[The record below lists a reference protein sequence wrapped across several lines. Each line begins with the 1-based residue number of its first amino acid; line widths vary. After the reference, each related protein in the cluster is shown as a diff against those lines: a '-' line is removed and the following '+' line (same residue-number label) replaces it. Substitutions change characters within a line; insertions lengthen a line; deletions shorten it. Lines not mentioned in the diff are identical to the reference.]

1 MILIAVCIWL
11 DESMAEDDSVISYVK
26 GSLEERFE
34 DSVVVE
40 AGGIGYRIFV
50 PTSVLESLPKNG
62 DTVKIYTYFSVRE
75 DAMTLY
81 GFLSQEEYD
90 LFMLLT
96 GISGIGPKVALGIL
110 SAIEPQAFCKA
121 VGQKQTSVL
130 VKLPGI
136 GKKTAERIIVE
147 LHDKLGHFSS
157 DDEEEMSDEH
167 IAVESAD
174 EMTEVVQ
181 ALVGLDNSFLV
192 HRFLPFH
199 KLTQSLFDQYFYRL

>member
-1 MILIAVCIWL
+1 M
-11 DESMAEDDSVISYVK
+11 
-26 GSLEERFE
+26 
-34 DSVVVE
+34 
-40 AGGIGYRIFV
+40 IGYVEGTISHAFADSCFV
-50 PTSVLESLPKNG
+50 NVGGVGYRVFISASTRNRL
-62 DTVKIYTYFSVRE
+62 KIGQQARLFTYLSVRE

-147 LHDKLGHFSS
+147 LHDKLGQFSS
-157 DDEEEMSDEH
+157 DDEEEISDTD
-167 IAVESAD
+167 IVVGSAD

-181 ALVGLDNSFLV
+181 ALVGLGYTQAEV
-192 HRFLPFH
+192 LPVV
-199 KLTQSLFDQYFYRL
+199 KRLDLSQPIEVLIKQALREFMKG

>member
-1 MILIAVCIWL
+1 M
-11 DESMAEDDSVISYVK
+11 
-26 GSLEERFE
+26 
-34 DSVVVE
+34 
-40 AGGIGYRIFV
+40 IGYVEGTISHAFADSCFV
-50 PTSVLESLPKNG
+50 NVGGVGYRVFISASTRNRLKLG
-62 DTVKIYTYFSVRE
+62 QQARLFTYLSVRE

-157 DDEEEMSDEH
+157 DDEEEMADEH

-181 ALVGLDNSFLV
+181 ALVGLGYTQAEV
-192 HRFLPFH
+192 LPVV
-199 KLTQSLFDQYFYRL
+199 KRLDLSQPIEVLIKQALREFMKG

>member
-1 MILIAVCIWL
+1 M
-11 DESMAEDDSVISYVK
+11 
-26 GSLEERFE
+26 
-34 DSVVVE
+34 
-40 AGGIGYRIFV
+40 IGYVEGTISHAFADSCFV
-50 PTSVLESLPKNG
+50 NVGGVGYRVFISASTRNRLKVGQQARLF
-62 DTVKIYTYFSVRE
+62 TYLSVRE

-157 DDEEEMSDEH
+157 DDEEEGSDTD
-167 IAVESAD
+167 IVVGSAD

-181 ALVGLDNSFLV
+181 ALVGLGYTQAEV
-192 HRFLPFH
+192 LPVV
-199 KLTQSLFDQYFYRL
+199 KRLDLSQPIEVLIKQALREFMKG

>member
-1 MILIAVCIWL
+1 M
-11 DESMAEDDSVISYVK
+11 
-26 GSLEERFE
+26 
-34 DSVVVE
+34 
-40 AGGIGYRIFV
+40 IGYVEGTISHAFADSCFV
-50 PTSVLESLPKNG
+50 NVGGVGYRVFISALTRNRLKLG
-62 DTVKIYTYFSVRE
+62 QQARLFTYLSVRE

-181 ALVGLDNSFLV
+181 ALVGLGYTQAEV
-192 HRFLPFH
+192 LPVV
-199 KLTQSLFDQYFYRL
+199 KRLDLSQPIEVLIKQALREFMKG

>member
-1 MILIAVCIWL
+1 M
-11 DESMAEDDSVISYVK
+11 
-26 GSLEERFE
+26 
-34 DSVVVE
+34 
-40 AGGIGYRIFV
+40 IGYVEGTISHAFADSCFV
-50 PTSVLESLPKNG
+50 NVGGVGYRVFISVSTRNRL
-62 DTVKIYTYFSVRE
+62 KIGQQARLFTYLSVRE

-157 DDEEEMSDEH
+157 DDEKESGAEH
-167 IAVESAD
+167 IEMVSAD

-181 ALVGLDNSFLV
+181 ALVGLGYTQAEV
-192 HRFLPFH
+192 LPVV
-199 KLTQSLFDQYFYRL
+199 KRLDLAQPIEVLIKQALREFMKG

>member
-1 MILIAVCIWL
+1 MIGYVEGTISHAFADSCFVNVGGVGYRVFIAVSTRNRLKI
-11 DESMAEDDSVISYVK
+11 
-26 GSLEERFE
+26 GQ
-34 DSVVVE
+34 E
-40 AGGIGYRIFV
+40 ARLF
-50 PTSVLESLPKNG
+50 
-62 DTVKIYTYFSVRE
+62 TYLSVRE

-90 LFMLLT
+90 LFMQLT

-147 LHDKLGHFSS
+147 LHDKLGYFSANN
-157 DDEEEMSDEH
+157 EESSGEDY
-167 IAVESAD
+167 AVESTG

-181 ALVGLDNSFLV
+181 ALVGLGYTQAEV
-192 HRFLPFH
+192 LPVVR
-199 KLTQSLFDQYFYRL
+199 RLDLSKPIEVLIKQALREFMKG

>member
-1 MILIAVCIWL
+1 M
-11 DESMAEDDSVISYVK
+11 
-26 GSLEERFE
+26 
-34 DSVVVE
+34 
-40 AGGIGYRIFV
+40 IGYVEGTISHAFADSCFV
-50 PTSVLESLPKNG
+50 NVGGVGYRVFIAASTRNRL
-62 DTVKIYTYFSVRE
+62 KIGQEARLFTYLSVRE

-90 LFMLLT
+90 LFMQLT

-147 LHDKLGHFSS
+147 LHDKLGYFSANN
-157 DDEEEMSDEH
+157 EESSGEDY
-167 IAVESAD
+167 AVESTG

-181 ALVGLDNSFLV
+181 ALVGLGYTQAEV
-192 HRFLPFH
+192 LPVVR
-199 KLTQSLFDQYFYRL
+199 RLDLSKPIEVLIKQALREFMKG

>member
-1 MILIAVCIWL
+1 M
-11 DESMAEDDSVISYVK
+11 
-26 GSLEERFE
+26 
-34 DSVVVE
+34 
-40 AGGIGYRIFV
+40 IGYVEGTISHAFADSCFV
-50 PTSVLESLPKNG
+50 NVGGVGYRVFISASTRNRL
-62 DTVKIYTYFSVRE
+62 KIGQQARLFTYLSVRE
-75 DAMTLY
+75 DAMMLY

-147 LHDKLGHFSS
+147 LHDKLGQFSS
-157 DDEEEMSDEH
+157 DDEEESSDTD
-167 IAVESAD
+167 IVVGSAD

-181 ALVGLDNSFLV
+181 ALVGLGYTQAEV
-192 HRFLPFH
+192 LPVV
-199 KLTQSLFDQYFYRL
+199 KRLDLSQPIEVLIKHALREFMKG

>member
-1 MILIAVCIWL
+1 M
-11 DESMAEDDSVISYVK
+11 
-26 GSLEERFE
+26 
-34 DSVVVE
+34 
-40 AGGIGYRIFV
+40 IGYVEGTISHAFADSCFV
-50 PTSVLESLPKNG
+50 NVGGVGYRVFISASTRNRLKLG
-62 DTVKIYTYFSVRE
+62 QQARLFTYLSVRE

-96 GISGIGPKVALGIL
+96 GISGIGPKVALGVL

-147 LHDKLGHFSS
+147 LHDKLGHFST
-157 DDEEEMSDEH
+157 DDEET
-167 IAVESAD
+167 IAEDYTTESAG
-174 EMTEVVQ
+174 EMTEIVQ
-181 ALVGLDNSFLV
+181 ALVGLGYTQAEV
-192 HRFLPFH
+192 LPVV
-199 KLTQSLFDQYFYRL
+199 KRLDLSKPIEVLIKQALREFMKG

>member
-1 MILIAVCIWL
+1 M
-11 DESMAEDDSVISYVK
+11 
-26 GSLEERFE
+26 
-34 DSVVVE
+34 
-40 AGGIGYRIFV
+40 IGYVEGTISHAFADSCFV
-50 PTSVLESLPKNG
+50 NVGGVGYRVFISASTRNRLKLG
-62 DTVKIYTYFSVRE
+62 QQARLFTYLSVRE

-157 DDEEEMSDEH
+157 DDEKEMSNEH

-181 ALVGLDNSFLV
+181 ALVGLGYTQAEV
-192 HRFLPFH
+192 LPVV
-199 KLTQSLFDQYFYRL
+199 KRLDLSQPIEVLIKQALREFMKG

>member
-1 MILIAVCIWL
+1 M
-11 DESMAEDDSVISYVK
+11 
-26 GSLEERFE
+26 
-34 DSVVVE
+34 
-40 AGGIGYRIFV
+40 IGYVEGTISHAFADYCFV
-50 PTSVLESLPKNG
+50 NVGGVGYRVFIASSTRNRL
-62 DTVKIYTYFSVRE
+62 KIGQEARLFTYLSVRE

-121 VGQKQTSVL
+121 VGQKQTAAL

-157 DDEEEMSDEH
+157 NDEESETEEYTAD
-167 IAVESAD
+167 SAG
-174 EMTEVVQ
+174 EVTEIVQ
-181 ALVGLDNSFLV
+181 ALVGLGYTQAEV
-192 HRFLPFH
+192 LPVVR
-199 KLTQSLFDQYFYRL
+199 RLDLSQPIEVLIKQALREFMKG

>member
-1 MILIAVCIWL
+1 M
-11 DESMAEDDSVISYVK
+11 
-26 GSLEERFE
+26 
-34 DSVVVE
+34 
-40 AGGIGYRIFV
+40 IGYVEGTISHAFADSCFV
-50 PTSVLESLPKNG
+50 NVGGVGYRVFISASTRNRL
-62 DTVKIYTYFSVRE
+62 KIGQQARLFTYLSVRE

-157 DDEEEMSDEH
+157 DDEEEGSDTD
-167 IAVESAD
+167 IVVGSAD

-181 ALVGLDNSFLV
+181 ALVGLGYTQAEV
-192 HRFLPFH
+192 LPVV
-199 KLTQSLFDQYFYRL
+199 KRLDLSQPIEVLIKQALREFMKG

>member
-1 MILIAVCIWL
+1 M
-11 DESMAEDDSVISYVK
+11 
-26 GSLEERFE
+26 
-34 DSVVVE
+34 
-40 AGGIGYRIFV
+40 IGYVEGTISHAFADSCFV
-50 PTSVLESLPKNG
+50 NVGGVGYRVFISASTRNRL
-62 DTVKIYTYFSVRE
+62 KIGQQARLFTYLSVRE

-147 LHDKLGHFSS
+147 LHDKLGQFSS
-157 DDEEEMSDEH
+157 DDEEESSDTD
-167 IAVESAD
+167 IAVGSAD

-181 ALVGLDNSFLV
+181 ALVGLGYTQAEV
-192 HRFLPFH
+192 LPVV
-199 KLTQSLFDQYFYRL
+199 KRLDLSQPIEVLIKQALREFMKG

>member
-1 MILIAVCIWL
+1 M
-11 DESMAEDDSVISYVK
+11 
-26 GSLEERFE
+26 
-34 DSVVVE
+34 
-40 AGGIGYRIFV
+40 IGYVEGTISHAFADSCFV
-50 PTSVLESLPKNG
+50 NVGGVGYRVFISVSTRNRL
-62 DTVKIYTYFSVRE
+62 KIGQQARLFTYLSVRE

-157 DDEEEMSDEH
+157 DDEKESGAEH
-167 IAVESAD
+167 IEMASAD

-181 ALVGLDNSFLV
+181 ALVGLGYTQAEV
-192 HRFLPFH
+192 LPVV
-199 KLTQSLFDQYFYRL
+199 KRLDLAQPIEVLIKQALREFMKG

>member
-1 MILIAVCIWL
+1 M
-11 DESMAEDDSVISYVK
+11 
-26 GSLEERFE
+26 
-34 DSVVVE
+34 
-40 AGGIGYRIFV
+40 IGYVEGTISHAFADSCFV
-50 PTSVLESLPKNG
+50 NVGGVGYRVFISASTRNRLKLG
-62 DTVKIYTYFSVRE
+62 QQARLFTYLSVRE

-157 DDEEEMSDEH
+157 DDEKEMSDEH

-181 ALVGLDNSFLV
+181 ALVGLGYTQAEV
-192 HRFLPFH
+192 LPVV
-199 KLTQSLFDQYFYRL
+199 KRLDLSQPIEVLIKQALREFMKG